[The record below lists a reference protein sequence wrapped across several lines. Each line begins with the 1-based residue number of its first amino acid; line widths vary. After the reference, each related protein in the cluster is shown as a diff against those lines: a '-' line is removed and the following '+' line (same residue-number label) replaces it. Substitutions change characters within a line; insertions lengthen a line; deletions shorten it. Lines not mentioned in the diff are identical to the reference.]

1 MKVRERKD
9 NHMAIQAIQQI
20 MLGSVTGTEK
30 EARETLHRIK
40 AAGYEGIELNTFMI
54 EPTPL
59 VVRMLTKA
67 AGMPTGKGGKLD
79 WKTLVEEAGLCVV
92 SLHENLGTIEEHP
105 EAVIEKA
112 KKYQTKNIVLTGM
125 YRFDYSD
132 AAQVKELVQRLNRA
146 GETLHQA
153 GLQFLYHNHN
163 CEFLKLSTGKCAYDH
178 IIEETNPEYVNFEFD
193 SYWPTEA
200 GVDVLSLMERLGE
213 RMKLYHIT
221 DRGSRLTSATMT
233 PILTSDCVELGTG
246 NMNLEA
252 MLAKAKKA
260 GVEAVVLESHKNW
273 IHKSPLESM
282 EISGKYLQEHL

>member
-1 MKVRERKD
+1 
-9 NHMAIQAIQQI
+9 
-20 MLGSVTGTEK
+20 
-30 EARETLHRIK
+30 
-40 AAGYEGIELNTFMI
+40 
-54 EPTPL
+54 
-59 VVRMLTKA
+59 
-67 AGMPTGKGGKLD
+67 
-79 WKTLVEEAGLCVV
+79 
-92 SLHENLGTIEEHP
+92 
-105 EAVIEKA
+105 
-112 KKYQTKNIVLTGM
+112 M

-193 SYWPTEA
+193 SYWSTE
-200 GVDVLSLMERLGE
+200 
-213 RMKLYHIT
+213 
-221 DRGSRLTSATMT
+221 
-233 PILTSDCVELGTG
+233 
-246 NMNLEA
+246 
-252 MLAKAKKA
+252 A